1 MPLDSQPEANELGGT
16 PSGFKG
22 EVYSRL
28 DGYRQV
34 MDNAKAPRE
43 DKAYALFRAINC
55 FAPAGYNTCGQ
66 QDIPQAERKQ
76 WFRTLKSTYAD
87 SSWAKELKYY
97 W

>member
-1 MPLDSQPEANELGGT
+1 
-16 PSGFKG
+16 
-22 EVYSRL
+22 
-28 DGYRQV
+28 
-34 MDNAKAPRE
+34 
-43 DKAYALFRAINC
+43 
-55 FAPAGYNTCGQ
+55 YNTCGQ